1 MSFITLYHHSLIQY
15 LRFLCFKENAHKYCS
30 CKLLKLFSLRK
41 GGVSINVII
50 AISLEFGEM
59 GTNMNLIQ
67 VMSKWSWIYFFLLR
81 RCMLVCV
88 IAAEL
93 WISSP
98 ECKLCWLKCSYWI
111 FNIVIKV
118 SFNLSFISTLINVY
132 YACYNLYCQK
142 CYRVFKRN
150 FISTHKDTQFL
161 MAVNGWERNERKN
174 KKRCKQSITVL

>member
-1 MSFITLYHHSLIQY
+1 MESASVLSLPFLKSLVKWEQIWTLFRSWV
-15 LRFLCFKENAHKYCS
+15 N
-30 CKLLKLFSLRK
+30 
-41 GGVSINVII
+41 GVGYII
-50 AISLEFGEM
+50 
-59 GTNMNLIQ
+59 
-67 VMSKWSWIYFFLLR
+67 FFLR

-161 MAVNGWERNERKN
+161 MAVNGWERNERK
-174 KKRCKQSITVL
+174 KKKGANSP

>member
-1 MSFITLYHHSLIQY
+1 MHTNTVVVN
-15 LRFLCFKENAHKYCS
+15 CWE
-30 CKLLKLFSLRK
+30 LFSLRK
-41 GGVSINVII
+41 GGVSISVII

-59 GTNMNLIQ
+59 GTNLNLIQ
-67 VMSKWSWIYFFLLR
+67 VMSEWNWICIFFFFLR
-81 RCMLVCV
+81 RCMLVCM

-98 ECKLCWLKCSYWI
+98 ECKFCWLKCSYWI

-118 SFNLSFISTLINVY
+118 SFNLSFMSTLINVY

-150 FISTHKDTQFL
+150 FISTHKDTIFDGCKWL
-161 MAVNGWERNERKN
+161 REKW
-174 KKRCKQSITVL
+174 KKKKGANSP

>member
-1 MSFITLYHHSLIQY
+1 MHTNTVVVN
-15 LRFLCFKENAHKYCS
+15 CWE
-30 CKLLKLFSLRK
+30 LFSLRK
-41 GGVSINVII
+41 GGVSISVII

-67 VMSKWSWIYFFLLR
+67 VMSKWSWIYFFFWR

-150 FISTHKDTQFL
+150 FISTHKDTIFDGCKWL
-161 MAVNGWERNERKN
+161 REKWEKE